1 MRDGDSLIKARYAST
16 ILRIAQGADRQTAAR
31 LVWGIARDLPLQ
43 ASVQRL
49 PVSTSPP
56 STRLLNWQLLFRIQL
71 ISNDRVFGQTPQ
83 MRLAA
88 GFTLLKAEARF
99 DALKSNRCTH

>member
-1 MRDGDSLIKARYAST
+1 MPQRSCESLRAPIGK
-16 ILRIAQGADRQTAAR
+16 RQRAWSGELLATFP
-31 LVWGIARDLPLQ
+31 IQ

-56 STRLLNWQLLFRIQL
+56 SIRLLNWQLLFRIQL
-71 ISNDRVFGQTPQ
+71 ISNDRVFRQTPQ

>member
-1 MRDGDSLIKARYAST
+1 MPKRFSELLKASIGRRLRAWSGELLAIFLI
-16 ILRIAQGADRQTAAR
+16 QT
-31 LVWGIARDLPLQ
+31 
-43 ASVQRL
+43 SVQRL
-49 PVSTSPP
+49 PASTSPP